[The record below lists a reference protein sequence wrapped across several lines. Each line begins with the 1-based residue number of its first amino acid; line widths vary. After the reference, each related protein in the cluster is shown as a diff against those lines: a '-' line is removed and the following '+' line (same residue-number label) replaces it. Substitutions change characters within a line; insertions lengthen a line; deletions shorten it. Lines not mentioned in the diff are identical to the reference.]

1 MGNMQ
6 LLKRY
11 IEESGKD
18 IDQLAQLCN
27 ISKMRFSRLIS
38 GKDEFKA
45 SEMQSLSEILGL
57 SGDMSE
63 MIFFDFRS

>member
-63 MIFFDFRS
+63 MIFF